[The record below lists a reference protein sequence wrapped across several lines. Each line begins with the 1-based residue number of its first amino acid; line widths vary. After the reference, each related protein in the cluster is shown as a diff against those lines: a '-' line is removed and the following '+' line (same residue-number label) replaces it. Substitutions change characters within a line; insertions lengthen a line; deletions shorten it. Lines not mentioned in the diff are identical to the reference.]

1 MCIVLFTTAHPGY
14 SLILIDNR
22 DEYILRPTSRPSW
35 WKHPTSGD
43 EVLSAR
49 DLQRAEQGTWLGIT
63 RSGTLAVLTNY
74 RELDLHDAGHPVH
87 GIKSR
92 GGMVTAWLGG
102 LADGGINEGVHR
114 LVSDGGVA
122 GVGGFSMVSGKLRK
136 KGGGI
141 AIVSNRAR
149 QVDDVP
155 LLGLERGET
164 WGLSNTVFDDPD
176 EWPKVKTG
184 KRLLNRVVSEAVDT
198 QASQD
203 ELVAR
208 LFSILDTDTLPLRAP
223 DMGFDEYVSQLKH
236 TIFVPAIGDEAHR
249 RAMLEA
255 TAKGGGDWAGPGEAG
270 EALLAEQRPDATR
283 SPETMAAFETG
294 MYGTQR
300 QTVLLV
306 DWDGNVTLVERALW
320 DSNGNKLPKGQGDV
334 VTVPVAASTLP
345 AGVQEPCDSPRP
357 TPQPVCPAASSPAS
371 CSNPPA
377 NSSLFA

>member
-49 DLQRAEQGTWLGIT
+49 DLQRAEKGTWFGIS
-63 RSGTLAVLTNY
+63 RGGTLAVLTNY
-74 RELDLHDAGHPVH
+74 RELDLHDVGHPVH
-87 GIKSR
+87 GIRSR
-92 GGMVTAWLGG
+92 GRMVTAWLGG
-102 LADGGINEGVHR
+102 MADGGIKEGVHQ
-114 LVSDGGVA
+114 LVKDGGVA

-149 QVDDVP
+149 QADDVP
-155 LLGLERGET
+155 LVGLERGET

-184 KRLLNRVVSEAVDT
+184 KHLLSQVVSEAADAKAG
-198 QASQD
+198 QQ
-203 ELVAR
+203 ELIAR

-223 DMGFDEYVSQLKH
+223 EMGFEEYVSQLKH

-249 RAMLEA
+249 QAMREA
-255 TAKGGGDWAGPGEAG
+255 TTKGRGDWAALTGDGKAV
-270 EALLAEQRPDATR
+270 EALLAEQRPDANP
-283 SPETMAAFETG
+283 SPETIAAFETG

-306 DWDGNVTLVERALW
+306 DWDGHVTLVERALW
-320 DSNGNKLPKGQGDV
+320 DSNGNEIPRGQGDV
-334 VTVPVAASTLP
+334 VFRFEID
-345 AGVQEPCDSPRP
+345 GWDE
-357 TPQPVCPAASSPAS
+357 
-371 CSNPPA
+371 
-377 NSSLFA
+377 